1 MHLIELG
8 LGNYTIADAVTDTD
22 GVSVPGVLIRVE
34 KHHGG
39 EIGSPVEGPVEE
51 GWQPGDTVIT
61 FANKASAVSFL
72 KHVQEAV
79 NKLEEEESDDDGC
92 CGCGGPL
99 NETNGGCDPCMGEKV
114 PAQATGTDDR
124 GEYRRIK
131 LDSMPANWSH
141 LRLYVGGGTV
151 VVNKDFTERE
161 ATGTEIIGIMIFV
174 GGSKW
179 SYFTGPVT
187 EYPKYVLDR
196 CLWDDVAYIEQSGPE
211 SWCCVLKDGSRDEMF
226 PGMRPTHKADLFN
239 RFIEHGDW
247 RYVTKAE
254 AESRLEPQ
262 S

>member
-8 LGNYTIADAVTDTD
+8 LGNYITADTTTDTD

-34 KHHGG
+34 KHEK
-39 EIGSPVEGPVEE
+39 EIGSPVEGPVEQ

-61 FANKASAVSFL
+61 FANKAVAVSFL

-79 NKLEEEESDDDGC
+79 NKFEEEESDDEDCDGC
-92 CGCGGPL
+92 CGCQ
-99 NETNGGCDPCMGEKV
+99 GESTCSAV
-114 PAQATGTDDR
+114 EIPAQATGTDDR

-141 LRLYVGGGTV
+141 IRLYVGGRTV

-161 ATGTEIIGIMIFV
+161 ATGTEILGIILIV
-174 GGSKW
+174 AQNKW

-187 EYPKYVLDR
+187 EYPKYVVSNGD
-196 CLWDDVAYIEQSGPE
+196 WDIAYIEQEGPE
-211 SWCCVLKDGSRDEMF
+211 AWVCVGKDRSLSEMLPGRPVRSKAKIFNGFIADGS
-226 PGMRPTHKADLFN
+226 
-239 RFIEHGDW
+239 W

-254 AESRLEPQ
+254 AKARLESQ